1 MPVRSVRRPRAVPPP
16 SPDAVAGSLA
26 GMAVEV
32 ARKDLRVEWRSGE
45 ALWLAVPFGAAA
57 LLLVPLAVGTDTPL
71 LRRLGPGMYWVVVL
85 LFGTLVTLRHSATDG
100 PAQRDLL
107 ALLGVDPAAR
117 FLGHAAASGLFLVA
131 FQGLLVPVTMVLYD
145 PALPAAAWGW
155 FAVLVPLVAAG
166 LAALGALA
174 AALAA
179 SLATRATLAPL
190 LMVPL
195 ALPLLLGATQALE
208 GAGAGRSPLP
218 WLVLVATVDVVVVMA
233 GLLSAPTLEL
243 EEMPG

>member
-1 MPVRSVRRPRAVPPP
+1 VRSVRRPRAVPPP

-32 ARKDLRVEWRSGE
+32 TRKDLRVEWRSVE
-45 ALWLAVPFGAAA
+45 ALWLAVPFGAVA

-71 LRRLGPGMYWVVVL
+71 LRRLGPGLYWVVVL

-131 FQGLLVPVTMVLYD
+131 FQGLVPVMVVLYD
-145 PALPAAAWGW
+145 PTLPAAAWGW

-174 AALAA
+174 AGLAA

-190 LMVPL
+190 LVVPL

-218 WLVLVATVDVVVVMA
+218 WLVLVVTVDVVVVMA